1 MQFNLASYID
11 HTALKQSTSISD
23 VDKLCLEASME
34 NFAAVCIPPKYVAG
48 ARKLLDGSGVKV
60 ATVIGFPLGFSGI
73 DTKVKEIQDA
83 LALGADEL
91 DMVIDLSAL
100 KSGDWKHLEDEI
112 KECLKPVYDAGK
124 VMKVIVESGML
135 TDDELLACCV
145 LYGNYDIDYMKS
157 STGYADKGVTV
168 DAVTLMHAHLPRRI
182 GIKASGGIRTYAFAK
197 ELIDAGATRLGC
209 SASMQ
214 IMKESREA
222 GKNNK

>member
-1 MQFNLASYID
+1 
-11 HTALKQSTSISD
+11 
-23 VDKLCLEASME
+23 
-34 NFAAVCIPPKYVAG
+34 
-48 ARKLLDGSGVKV
+48 
-60 ATVIGFPLGFSGI
+60 
-73 DTKVKEIQDA
+73 
-83 LALGADEL
+83 
-91 DMVIDLSAL
+91 
-100 KSGDWKHLEDEI
+100 
-112 KECLKPVYDAGK
+112 
-124 VMKVIVESGML
+124 
-135 TDDELLACCV
+135 LLACCA